1 MTFDVFF
8 TDCEGSECFCSF
20 DSGEQALGFAQLCH
34 ELGDTNIRIEIRE
47 AAYVWKQQKRRSVS
61 CGRR

>member
-20 DSGEQALGFAQLCH
+20 DSEEQARGFAQLCH

-47 AAYVWKQQKRRSVS
+47 VS
-61 CGRR
+61 